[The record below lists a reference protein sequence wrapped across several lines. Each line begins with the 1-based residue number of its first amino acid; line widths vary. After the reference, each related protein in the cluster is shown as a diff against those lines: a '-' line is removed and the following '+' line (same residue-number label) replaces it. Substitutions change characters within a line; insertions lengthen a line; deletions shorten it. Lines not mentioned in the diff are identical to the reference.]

1 MPAPEWVIVGRLRK
15 SHGLRGEII
24 VEPITDAPAEVFS
37 AGRVLFAGDASG
49 DPLPH
54 PPELTVR
61 ETRPHANG
69 LLAVRFDEMSDRDE
83 ASRWTNRYLFSPA
96 AELEPPADGEV
107 YLHELEGMRVVL
119 ESGER
124 VGTVTGVFELPQGIA
139 LDVARDPGE
148 GSVLIPFNEVFIHE
162 VKRADRTVVIAPPPG
177 LLD

>member
-1 MPAPEWVIVGRLRK
+1 MPSPEWVIVGRLRK

-69 LLAVRFDEMSDRDE
+69 LLAVQFEEMRDRDE

-96 AELEPPADGEV
+96 GELEPLAEGEV
-107 YLHELEGMRVVL
+107 YQHELEGMQVVL
-119 ESGER
+119 ESGAL
-124 VGTVTGVFELPQGIA
+124 VGKITGVFELPQGLA
-139 LDVARDPGE
+139 LDVARE
-148 GSVLIPFNEVFIHE
+148 QGSVLIPFNDVFIHE
-162 VKRADRTVVIAPPPG
+162 VKRAERTVVIAPPPG

>member
-1 MPAPEWVIVGRLRK
+1 MFSPEWVIVGRLRK

-49 DPLPH
+49 DPLPD

-61 ETRPHANG
+61 EVRPHVHG
-69 LLAVRFDEMSDRDE
+69 LLVVGFEEMRDRDE
-83 ASRWTNRYLFSPA
+83 ASRWTNRYLFAPA
-96 AELEPPADGEV
+96 TELEPPAEGEV
-107 YLHELEGMRVVL
+107 YLHELEGMQVVL

-124 VGTVTGVFELPQGIA
+124 VGTVRSVFELPQGLA
-139 LDVARDPGE
+139 LDVSRE
-148 GSVLIPFNEVFIHE
+148 QGSVLVPFNDAFIHE
-162 VKRADRTVVIAPPPG
+162 LKRAERTVVIAPPPG